1 MTDRKPW
8 KTVQTFGALLGV
20 SVAVLVFVFI
30 LIRMFADPP
39 VMWDLDVY
47 RGAVRSW
54 LSGNGL
60 YEFTLYG
67 PGGEVLPFTYPP
79 FAAILM
85 APLAVLPDGVVNL
98 TWMAGTLVLCVALS
112 VILLR
117 SAPGA
122 GRRLTL
128 RAAIVGVLASL
139 ALLVSEPVSHGASL
153 GQVSLFL
160 LLVSFT
166 DAGGFVPPKWRG
178 WLVGLAGAMK
188 LIPLVFVP
196 YYLVTRQWRAAR
208 NAGLGF
214 VAATALGFAV
224 LPSESVRYWT
234 VLVFDTSR
242 IGDVQASRNKSLL
255 GLVVRWNLGGDQQR
269 LLWLALAAVI
279 AAVALWRAR
288 RHYLR
293 GEEVAAALVVGVLSI
308 VLTPLSWPHH
318 QCWVPVTALYLL
330 LLRRP
335 WPMLAGVLLLLG
347 FVAGTPLISWDETG
361 PLWVRLA
368 WELPSLVC
376 ILIALLGLPRK
387 LRFAA
392 GSDTPVFTGLPAPV
406 QGEPAS

>member
-30 LIRMFADPP
+30 LISLFTDPP

-60 YEFTLYG
+60 YEFTSYG

-112 VILLR
+112 VMLLR

-128 RAAIVGVLASL
+128 RAVIVGVLASL

-160 LLVSFT
+160 LLVSFA

-178 WLVGLAGAMK
+178 WLVGVAGGMK

-196 YYLVTRQWRAAR
+196 YYLVTRQ
-208 NAGLGF
+208 
-214 VAATALGFAV
+214 
-224 LPSESVRYWT
+224 
-234 VLVFDTSR
+234 
-242 IGDVQASRNKSLL
+242 
-255 GLVVRWNLGGDQQR
+255 
-269 LLWLALAAVI
+269 
-279 AAVALWRAR
+279 
-288 RHYLR
+288 
-293 GEEVAAALVVGVLSI
+293 
-308 VLTPLSWPHH
+308 
-318 QCWVPVTALYLL
+318 
-330 LLRRP
+330 
-335 WPMLAGVLLLLG
+335 
-347 FVAGTPLISWDETG
+347 
-361 PLWVRLA
+361 
-368 WELPSLVC
+368 
-376 ILIALLGLPRK
+376 
-387 LRFAA
+387 
-392 GSDTPVFTGLPAPV
+392 
-406 QGEPAS
+406 